1 MHKLLTLDDLVKFC
15 EQNNFAKFSAKE
27 SGYQIC
33 VQIPARF
40 SQEEFED
47 STMLFANVLA
57 FHTGV
62 NRNHS
67 NLTEDA
73 AKKAIKSLAYK
84 PVLANF
90 CEIDGVRDFTSH
102 DFDIDENGEYVYY
115 EKQVG
120 CFTADK
126 AYMEQDPD
134 HEDRMN
140 IFAKVAIP
148 REYTDAA
155 EIIERKNGTKCSIEL
170 GVNEL
175 SYSAKDK
182 VLMLEDVDVMGLT
195 LLGKDPETGQDVQ
208 EGMENAHVQIEDFS
222 VVNNSLIFN
231 AQIIDSIADAVVKRL
246 SNKADNSAL
255 YLKEGGKTPLKF
267 EELLKQY
274 NKTAEDIE
282 FDYTNMSDEELET
295 AFKTAFDDPD
305 PEPTSEPTDAEAA
318 AAVTALIEALPS
330 TITTDSES
338 DITAA
343 REAYDALSAEAK
355 ALVTAETLAVLTGAE
370 SSLGEA
376 KAAAANQTAADAVT
390 ALIEALS
397 NDITMDDADAVTAA
411 GQAYDSL
418 TPAQKALISSDDV
431 TALEEAKNAI
441 ARGLSADEGA
451 KNKKKKQNNELTYT
465 VVINDVEKTF
475 AVSLVDKLNALSQL
489 VNNTYSESDN
499 TYYDVDAYDDEKY
512 VIMHDYWNNKHFRQ
526 SYSVKKD
533 VYSLKG
539 DRVEV
544 FAQYLTA
551 DQIAKLDS
559 MKADYAS
566 ITEKL
571 TKYEAEPAKMEILN
585 SEDYTNIAETAGFV
599 KLKKE
604 ENHFDMSVE
613 ELKAEADRQLLE
625 YAKGNKIE
633 FSEEKKSVG
642 MKQFGQKK
650 SGKTGRY
657 GSLFNK

>member
-15 EQNNFAKFSAKE
+15 EQNNFAKFNAKD

-40 SQEEFED
+40 DKDDAED
-47 STMLFANVLA
+47 DQLFFGNVLVM
-57 FHTGV
+57 HTGV
-62 NRNHS
+62 NRNKS
-67 NLTEDA
+67 SLTEDA
-73 AKKAIKSLAYK
+73 AKKAIKNLAYK

-90 CEIDGVRDFTSH
+90 CEIDGVKDFTSH
-102 DFDIDENGEYVYY
+102 DFDIDENGDYIYY

-126 AYMEQDPD
+126 AYMEQDAD
-134 HEDRMN
+134 IEDRMN
-140 IFAKVAIP
+140 IFAKIAIP

-155 EIIERKNGTKCSIEL
+155 EIIERKNGTKCSVEL

-175 SYSAKDK
+175 SYSIKDK

-195 LLGKDPETGQDVQ
+195 LLGKNPETGDDVQ
-208 EGMENAHVQIEDFS
+208 EGMEGAHVQIEDFS
-222 VVNNSLIFN
+222 AANNSLTFN
-231 AQIIDSIADAVVKRL
+231 AQMINSIADAVTKRL
-246 SNKADNSAL
+246 SNKADDSAL

-282 FDYTNMSDEELET
+282 FDYANMSDEELET
-295 AFKTAFDDPD
+295 AFKTAFDDP
-305 PEPTSEPTDAEAA
+305 ELASEPTDAEAA

-397 NDITMDDADAVTAA
+397 NDITMDDVDAVTAA

-431 TALEEAKNAI
+431 TALEEARNVI
-441 ARGLSADEGA
+441 ANGLSADEGA

-465 VVINDVEKTF
+465 VVIDDVEKTF

-533 VYSLKG
+533 VYSLRG

-559 MKADYAS
+559 MKSDYAS

-571 TKYEAEPAKMEILN
+571 AKYEAEPAKMEILN
-585 SEDYTNIAETAGFV
+585 SEDYANIADTAEFV
-599 KLKKE
+599 ELKKE

-613 ELKAEADRQLLE
+613 ELKAECDKQLLA

-633 FSEEKKSVG
+633 FAENKQKKSVG

-657 GSLFNK
+657 GNLFKK

>member
-1 MHKLLTLDDLVKFC
+1 M
-15 EQNNFAKFSAKE
+15 
-27 SGYQIC
+27 
-33 VQIPARF
+33 
-40 SQEEFED
+40 
-47 STMLFANVLA
+47 
-57 FHTGV
+57 HTGV
-62 NRNHS
+62 NRNKS
-67 NLTEDA
+67 SLTEDA
-73 AKKAIKSLAYK
+73 AKKAIKNLAYK

-90 CEIDGVRDFTSH
+90 CEIDGVKDFTSH
-102 DFDIDENGEYVYY
+102 DFDIDENGDYIYY

-126 AYMEQDPD
+126 AYMEQDAD
-134 HEDRMN
+134 IEDRMN
-140 IFAKVAIP
+140 IFAKIAIP

-155 EIIERKNGTKCSIEL
+155 EIIERKNGTKCSVEL

-175 SYSAKDK
+175 SYSIKDK

-195 LLGKDPETGQDVQ
+195 LLGKNPETGDDVQ
-208 EGMENAHVQIEDFS
+208 EGMEGAHVQIEDFS
-222 VVNNSLIFN
+222 AANNSLTFN
-231 AQIIDSIADAVVKRL
+231 AQMINSIADAVAKRL
-246 SNKADNSAL
+246 SNKADDSAL
-255 YLKEGGKTPLKF
+255 YLMEGGKTPLKF

-282 FDYTNMSDEELET
+282 FDYANMSDEELET
-295 AFKTAFDDPD
+295 AFKTAFDDPE
-305 PEPTSEPTDAEAA
+305 PEPASEPTDAEAA

-343 REAYDALSAEAK
+343 RGAYDALSAEAK
-355 ALVTAETLAVLTGAE
+355 ALVTAETLAILTGAE

-431 TALEEAKNAI
+431 TALEEARNVI
-441 ARGLSADEGA
+441 ANGLSADEGA

-465 VVINDVEKTF
+465 VVIDDVEKTF
-475 AVSLVDKLNALSQL
+475 AVSLVDKLNALNQL

-499 TYYDVDAYDDEKY
+499 TYYDVDAYEDEKY

-571 TKYEAEPAKMEILN
+571 AKYEAEPEKMQILN
-585 SEDYTNIAETAGFV
+585 SEDYANIADTAEFV
-599 KLKKE
+599 ELKKE

-613 ELKAEADRQLLE
+613 ELKAECDKQLLA

-633 FSEEKKSVG
+633 FAENKPKKSVG

-657 GSLFNK
+657 GNLFKK

>member
-1 MHKLLTLDDLVKFC
+1 M
-15 EQNNFAKFSAKE
+15 E
-27 SGYQIC
+27 G
-33 VQIPARF
+33 
-40 SQEEFED
+40 
-47 STMLFANVLA
+47 ANI
-57 FHTGV
+57 T
-62 NRNHS
+62 
-67 NLTEDA
+67 
-73 AKKAIKSLAYK
+73 
-84 PVLANF
+84 
-90 CEIDGVRDFTSH
+90 
-102 DFDIDENGEYVYY
+102 
-115 EKQVG
+115 
-120 CFTADK
+120 
-126 AYMEQDPD
+126 
-134 HEDRMN
+134 
-140 IFAKVAIP
+140 
-148 REYTDAA
+148 
-155 EIIERKNGTKCSIEL
+155 
-170 GVNEL
+170 
-175 SYSAKDK
+175 
-182 VLMLEDVDVMGLT
+182 
-195 LLGKDPETGQDVQ
+195 
-208 EGMENAHVQIEDFS
+208 IEDFS
-222 VVNNSLIFN
+222 IANNSLTFN

-246 SNKADNSAL
+246 SNKADDSAL

-274 NKTAEDIE
+274 NKTEEDIE
-282 FDYTNMSDEELET
+282 FDYTNMSNEELET
-295 AFKTAFDDPD
+295 AFKTAFDDP
-305 PEPTSEPTDAEAA
+305 EPASEPTDAEAA

-370 SSLGEA
+370 SSLGDA

-397 NDITMDDADAVTAA
+397 NDITMDDVDAVTAA

-431 TALEEAKNAI
+431 TALEEARNAI
-441 ARGLSADEGA
+441 ANGLSADEGV

-465 VVINDVEKTF
+465 VVIDDVEKTF

-585 SEDYTNIAETAGFV
+585 SEDYTNIAETVGFV

-613 ELKAEADRQLLE
+613 EVKAECDRQLLE

-633 FSEEKKSVG
+633 FSEDKKKSVG

>member
-15 EQNNFAKFSAKE
+15 EQNNFAKFSSKE

-33 VQIPARF
+33 VQVPAKF
-40 SQEEFED
+40 SQEESED

-67 NLTEDA
+67 NLTKDA

-90 CEIDGVRDFTSH
+90 CEIDGVKDFTSH
-102 DFDIDENGEYVYY
+102 DFDIDENGEYIYY

-222 VVNNSLIFN
+222 IANNSLTFN

-246 SNKADNSAL
+246 SNKKDQG
-255 YLKEGGKTPLKF
+255 KEEDQVGDFEKIKEVTDGVAVEETEVTEKATEEETPVVEMETSEKEVTDETAEKTP
-267 EELLKQY
+267 EVV
-274 NKTAEDIE
+274 ED
-282 FDYTNMSDEELET
+282 FADG
-295 AFKTAFDDPD
+295 D
-305 PEPTSEPTDAEAA
+305 PEETDPEETEEPTEEEVVIDDD
-318 AAVTALIEALPS
+318 TLPRKKYS
-330 TITTDSES
+330 VNGMEFELSLS
-338 DITAA
+338 DIQNAM
-343 REAYDALSAEAK
+343 YD
-355 ALVTAETLAVLTGAE
+355 
-370 SSLGEA
+370 
-376 KAAAANQTAADAVT
+376 
-390 ALIEALS
+390 
-397 NDITMDDADAVTAA
+397 
-411 GQAYDSL
+411 
-418 TPAQKALISSDDV
+418 
-431 TALEEAKNAI
+431 
-441 ARGLSADEGA
+441 
-451 KNKKKKQNNELTYT
+451 
-465 VVINDVEKTF
+465 
-475 AVSLVDKLNALSQL
+475 L
-489 VNNTYSESDN
+489 VNATYSETDN
-499 TYYDVDAYDDEKY
+499 DYYVCEIYQDSKSVVMIGMWSGKAYK
-512 VIMHDYWNNKHFRQ
+512 Q
-526 SYSVKKD
+526 SYKVRNG
-533 VYSLKG
+533 VYSLVG
-539 DRVEV
+539 DRVPV
-544 FAQYLTA
+544 KSIFVTA
-551 DQIAKLDS
+551 DEEAELDKMRS
-559 MKADYAS
+559 NYS
-566 ITEKL
+566 STVEKL
-571 TKYEAEPAKMEILN
+571 AKYESEPDKMEILN
-585 SEDYTNIAETAGFV
+585 SDDYANIAETAEFV

-604 ENHFDMSVE
+604 ENHFDMAVE
-613 ELKAEADRQLLE
+613 DVRAKADELLLA

-633 FSEEKKSVG
+633 FAEKNEKKKTVG
-642 MKQFGQKK
+642 MKQFGQNPNKK
-650 SGKTGRY
+650 PGRY
-657 GSLFNK
+657 GNLFKK

>member
-1 MHKLLTLDDLVKFC
+1 M
-15 EQNNFAKFSAKE
+15 
-27 SGYQIC
+27 
-33 VQIPARF
+33 
-40 SQEEFED
+40 
-47 STMLFANVLA
+47 
-57 FHTGV
+57 HTGV
-62 NRNHS
+62 NRNKS
-67 NLTEDA
+67 SLTEDA
-73 AKKAIKSLAYK
+73 AKKAIKNLAYK

-90 CEIDGVRDFTSH
+90 CEIDGVKDFTSH
-102 DFDIDENGEYVYY
+102 DFDVDENGEYIYY

-134 HEDRMN
+134 REDRMN

-155 EIIERKNGTKCSIEL
+155 EIIERKNGTKCSVEL

-195 LLGKDPETGQDVQ
+195 LLGKDPATGQDVQ

-222 VVNNSLIFN
+222 IANNSLTFN

-246 SNKADNSAL
+246 SNKADDSAL

-274 NKTAEDIE
+274 NKTEEDIE

-295 AFKTAFDDPD
+295 AFKTAFDDP
-305 PEPTSEPTDAEAA
+305 EPASEPTDAEAA
-318 AAVTALIEALPS
+318 ASVTALIEALPS

-338 DITAA
+338 DIIAA
-343 REAYDALSAEAK
+343 REAYDALSDEAK
-355 ALVTAETLAVLTGAE
+355 ALVTAGTLAVLTGAE

-397 NDITMDDADAVTAA
+397 NDITMDDVDAVTAA

-431 TALEEAKNAI
+431 TALEEARNVI
-441 ARGLSADEGA
+441 ANGLSVDEGA

-465 VVINDVEKTF
+465 VVIDDVEKTF

-571 TKYEAEPAKMEILN
+571 AKYESEPEKMEILN
-585 SEDYTNIAETAGFV
+585 SEDYANIADSAEFV
-599 KLKKE
+599 ELKKE
-604 ENHFDMSVE
+604 ENHFNMSVD

-633 FSEEKKSVG
+633 FSEDKKKSVG
-642 MKQFGQKK
+642 MKQFSQKK